1 MYIPNPIEKKGE
13 GKELRFKCM
22 DFFSVCASA
31 SLWRRER
38 EGAMFRAHGIIKS
51 AFLSVYRLFRANEGA
66 FNFSDDIYEL
76 SLNNSAL

>member
-1 MYIPNPIEKKGE
+1 MAQRE
-13 GKELRFKCM
+13 
-22 DFFSVCASA
+22 
-31 SLWRRER
+31 RER